1 MPSLYLIRHGET
13 DYNRRN
19 IVQGGGI
26 DSDLN
31 DKGREQGRNFFNH
44 YREVSFDLVGCSGLK
59 RTYQTI
65 QPFEEEG
72 YDIQRFPGLN
82 ELNWGILE
90 GATGNEA
97 IRESFNQINASWN
110 SGDHDAHV
118 EGGESPNEAWTRL
131 SASLNSVVDQLPPD
145 GKALL
150 CIHGRVMRIVLSQL
164 LGYGMQHMNLF
175 PHHNTALNLIHTR
188 NGLYRAECLNDL
200 SHLPS

>member
-13 DYNRRN
+13 DFNRQN

-31 DKGREQGRNFFNH
+31 ATGRQQGRLFFERH
-44 YREVSFDLVGCSGLK
+44 RDTHFDLVGCTALK

-65 QPFEEEG
+65 ESYEELG
-72 YDIQRFPGLN
+72 HDIQVFPGLN
-82 ELNWGILE
+82 ELNWGRLE
-90 GATGNEA
+90 GATGTEE
-97 IRESFNQINASWN
+97 IRMEFDRINGYWN
-110 SGDHDAHV
+110 NGDLDARI
-118 EGGESPNEAWTRL
+118 EGGESPNEAWARL
-131 SASLNSVVDQLPPD
+131 SPALEEVIAVLPPD

-150 CIHGRVMRIVLSQL
+150 CIHGRVMRIVLAQL

-175 PHHNTALNLIHTR
+175 PHHNTALNLLHAR
-188 NGLYRAECLNDL
+188 GDVFWAERLNDL